1 MRGADR
7 YNLSMRPIIGITCD
21 TVERPAAPR
30 VRQMLARAYTDA
42 VWLAGGN
49 PVMLPHIP
57 DAIDDQLRLC
67 DGIVLSGGDDPDMTS
82 FGQPNHPT
90 ATIMDPL
97 RQRYELALI
106 AALDHTSHPV
116 LGICLGMQLMCLH
129 HGGQLIQH
137 LDDKVLQ
144 AHRDADHIVTRC
156 VAGPHVLP
164 DSARV
169 HSHHHQAVASP
180 GTPGK
185 LRICATG
192 PGDVIEAV
200 DQSLVP
206 SPQPPAPS
214 SAPRFYLGV
223 QWHPERTADPSM
235 GQHLFEALTAAAKG
249 KKPKKIN
256 HRGTEHSG
264 L

>member
-1 MRGADR
+1 
-7 YNLSMRPIIGITCD
+7 MRPTIGLTCD
-21 TVERPAAPR
+21 TVERPTAPR
-30 VRQMLARAYTDA
+30 VRQMLARTYTDA

-49 PVMLPHIP
+49 PILLPHIP
-57 DAIDDQLRLC
+57 DAIDEQLRLC
-67 DGIVLSGGDDPDMTS
+67 DGIVLTGGDDPDMTS
-82 FGQPNHPT
+82 FGQPNHPA

-129 HGGQLIQH
+129 HGGKLIQH
-137 LDDKVLQ
+137 LDDESLKT
-144 AHRDADHIVTRC
+144 HRNTEHVVTRC

-164 DSARV
+164 DSATV
-169 HSHHHQAVASP
+169 HSHHHQSVASP

-192 PGDVIEAV
+192 PGGVIEAV
-200 DQSLVP
+200 D
-206 SPQPPAPS
+206 SPQAEAERISGGVASGGVASGGAASGS

-223 QWHPERTADPSM
+223 QWHPERTADSSM
-235 GQHLFEALTAAAKG
+235 GQHLFDALIAAAKG
-249 KKPKKIN
+249 KNQRK
-256 HRGTEHSG
+256 
-264 L
+264 

>member
-1 MRGADR
+1 
-7 YNLSMRPIIGITCD
+7 MRPVIGITCD

-30 VRQMLARAYTDA
+30 IRQMLARTYTDA

-67 DGIVLSGGDDPDMTS
+67 DGIILTGGDDPDMTS
-82 FGQPNHPT
+82 FGQPNHPA

-106 AALDHTSHPV
+106 AALDHTRHPV

-129 HGGQLIQH
+129 HGGPLTQH
-137 LDDKVLQ
+137 LDDKALQ
-144 AHRDADHIVTRC
+144 SHRDTDHTVTRII
-156 VAGPHVLP
+156 AGPHVLP
-164 DSARV
+164 DSAMV
-169 HSHHHQAVASP
+169 HSHHHQAVAS
-180 GTPGK
+180 PGK

-200 DQSLVP
+200 DQ
-206 SPQPPAPS
+206 PPALS

-223 QWHPERTADPSM
+223 QWHPERTAAPSM
-235 GQHLFEALTAAAKG
+235 GQHLFDALIAAAKE
-249 KKPKKIN
+249 KNPKKTN
-256 HRGTEHSG
+256 HRGTEAQR
-264 L
+264 